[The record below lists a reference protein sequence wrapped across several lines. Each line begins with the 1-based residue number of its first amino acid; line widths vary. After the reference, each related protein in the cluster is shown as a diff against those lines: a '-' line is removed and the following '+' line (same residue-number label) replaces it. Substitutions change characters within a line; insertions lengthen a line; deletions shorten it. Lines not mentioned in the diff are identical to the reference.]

1 MEPDTSEILVQLVD
15 NIQASGLENTLQLFY
30 GIYKAEVTSNED
42 PEERG
47 RILARNVDIGQQLAL
62 EIWVPP
68 LFDMAGNK
76 KGFFFPPEKG
86 DFVRIFYHMGD
97 VSQPY
102 GYLGGW
108 FGTEDKADEFVYT
121 NARPE
126 KRGIITRMGSGILF
140 SDEADNQY
148 VRLVWHQPAPGDA
161 ALSDAA
167 VTADR
172 AGGKFSFME
181 LTKDGSIQGF
191 THEGHGFSFDNT
203 DSSILILHK
212 EGHSISITDDGI
224 NLTDKDGN
232 IVNLDKGKFNVI
244 VDGNMNF
251 TGKDVNFSIG
261 GIALGGPQ
269 AVLSVPL
276 GEPLLAWLASHTHLS
291 AAPMSPTGPPLV
303 PPTPALLSKTVK
315 LK

>member
-1 MEPDTSEILVQLVD
+1 MEPAELLRSIQVD
-15 NIQASGLENTLQLFY
+15 GLENTIQLYY
-30 GIYKAEVTSNED
+30 GIYRAEVTTNED

-47 RILARNVDIGQQLAL
+47 RVQARNVDIGQRLAL
-62 EIWVPP
+62 GTWIPP

-86 DFVRIFYHMGD
+86 DYIRVFYHMGD
-97 VSQPY
+97 ISQPY

-108 FGTEDKADEFVYT
+108 FGTQDKAAEFVYS
-121 NARPE
+121 NKRPE
-126 KRGIITRMGSGILF
+126 KRGILTRMGSGILL
-140 SDEADNQY
+140 SDEKDNQY
-148 VRLVWHQPAPGDA
+148 VRLIWHEPDPGDA
-161 ALSDAA
+161 ALTDAA

-172 AGGKFSFME
+172 AGGKFSFIEM
-181 LTKDGSIQGF
+181 TKDGSLQAF
-191 THEGHGFSFDNT
+191 THAGHGINLDNT

-232 IVNLDKGKFNVI
+232 TISLDKGKLNVI

-251 TGKDVNFSIG
+251 TGKDVNFSVG
-261 GIALGGPQ
+261 GLALGGPQ
-269 AVLSVPL
+269 ATLSAVL
-276 GEPLLAWLASHTHLS
+276 GEPLLTWLASHTHMV
-291 AAPMSPTGPPLV
+291 AAPMSPSGPPMI

>member
-1 MEPDTSEILVQLVD
+1 MEPGDVLNEMQK
-15 NIQASGLENTLQLFY
+15 NGLENTIQLFY
-30 GIYKAEVTSNED
+30 GIYQAQVTTNED

-47 RILARNVDIGQQLAL
+47 RIQAINVDIGQKLAL
-62 EIWVPP
+62 NVWVPP
-68 LFDMAGNK
+68 LFDMAGNN

-97 VSQPY
+97 PSIPY

-108 FGTEDKADEFVYT
+108 FGTEDKAEEFVYS
-121 NARPE
+121 NKRPE

-148 VRLVWHQPAPGDA
+148 VRLVWHEPAPGDA

-172 AGGKFSFME
+172 AGGKFSFIE
-181 LTKDGSIQGF
+181 LTKDGSIQAF
-191 THEGHGFSFDNT
+191 THEGHGLSFDNT

-212 EGHSISITDDGI
+212 EGHSISMTDDGI

-251 TGKDVNFSIG
+251 KGKDVNFDIG
-261 GIALGGPQ
+261 GVALGGPT
-269 AVLSVPL
+269 AVLSAVL
-276 GEPLLAWLASHTHLS
+276 GEPLLAWLASHTHP
-291 AAPMSPTGPPLV
+291 A
-303 PPTPALLSKTVK
+303 PTPASPTLAPVPPPPPSLLSKTVK

>member
-1 MEPDTSEILVQLVD
+1 MGAEEVLNAMQS
-15 NIQASGLENTLQLFY
+15 SGLENTLQLFY
-30 GIYKAEVTSNED
+30 GIYRAEVTSNED
-42 PEERG
+42 PDERG
-47 RILARNVDIGQQLAL
+47 RIQARNVDIGQQISLGVW
-62 EIWVPP
+62 ISP

-86 DFVRIFYHMGD
+86 DYVRIFYHMGD
-97 VSQPY
+97 PSQPY

-108 FGTEDKADEFVYT
+108 FGTEDKADEFVYS
-121 NARPE
+121 NKRPE
-126 KRGIITRMGSGILF
+126 KRGILTRMGSGILL

-148 VRLVWHQPAPGDA
+148 VRFIWHEPAPGDA

-167 VTADR
+167 ATADR
-172 AGGKFSFME
+172 AGGKFTFIEM
-181 LTKDGSIQGF
+181 TKDGSIQAF
-191 THEGHGFSFDNT
+191 THKGHGLSLNNT

-244 VDGNMNF
+244 VDGNLNF
-251 TGKDVNFSIG
+251 TGKDANFSVG
-261 GIALGGPQ
+261 GVALGGPQ

-276 GEPLLAWLASHTHLS
+276 GEPLLAWLASHQHLS
-291 AAPMSPTGPPLV
+291 AAPGSPTGPPLV
-303 PPTPALLSKTVK
+303 PPTPALLSKSVK